1 MNDEEG
7 ADQFD
12 SSNEAGATKMAGLSK
27 EKLVESIV
35 VGLNAAVVSPNPSG
49 CSPVLP
55 NNIQVDNSLV
65 FGTFSPAQAEKQP
78 GVHSSGPAQVIA
90 PSEPIAPTSSSPD
103 PEDDAFVTLFRG

>member
-1 MNDEEG
+1 MDDEE
-7 ADQFD
+7 AAKESD
-12 SSNEAGATKMAGLSK
+12 SSNEAGVTKIASLSK
-27 EKLVESIV
+27 ETIVESIV
-35 VGLNAAVVSPNPSG
+35 VGLKAAAVSPNPSG

-55 NNIQVDNSLV
+55 SNIQVDSSLV
-65 FGTFSPAQAEKQP
+65 FGMFSPAQAEKQP